1 YPATIIGVR
10 LWRGT
15 MQQLSS
21 SIRISD
27 EVQTALEE
35 QRAIVALESTVIA
48 HGLPYPA
55 NIEVAE
61 ATEAAIRA
69 EGAVPATIGILAGKI
84 VIGLSQDEILQLG
97 TAAHVQKVSRRD
109 LAVTLATGK
118 LGATTVAGTMLC
130 AGLAGIRFF
139 ATGGIGGVH
148 RGAETSMDISADLTE

>member
-1 YPATIIGVR
+1 
-10 LWRGT
+10 

-21 SIRISD
+21 SIRLSD

-61 ATEAAIRA
+61 AMEAAIRA

-84 VIGLSQDEILQLG
+84 VIGLSQDEVLQLG
-97 TAAHVQKVSRRD
+97 TAGHVQKVSRRD
-109 LAVTLATGK
+109 LAEAAQEKVRALVGGTARAG
-118 LGATTVAGTMLC
+118 VAVGDVRRV
-130 AGLAGIRFF
+130 I
-139 ATGGIGGVH
+139 
-148 RGAETSMDISADLTE
+148 AERAFRQ